1 MSAGRG
7 ASEVNQGQAP
17 DPGGGLGS
25 EAAAMEAALEDF
37 HSVSYLRHNA
47 RRLEHLASLN
57 LPLRD
62 RSVLELGAGVGDH
75 TTFFLDRGCSVTCV
89 EPRGENCTLLASMMH
104 ERRKEGYAAAARC
117 RILRASA
124 LSFEPV
130 VPESFDVVHCYGL
143 LYHTED
149 PAAVLEAIARKCT
162 GLLLLETCVA
172 FGNHEAVNPVPE
184 LAHIP
189 SQSVSGVGSRPTRP
203 WIFKRLSELFD
214 YAYVPRTQ
222 PAHED
227 FPLDWTGEQ
236 PTEREARAVFIASR
250 EKLDNPLLLNRLPL
264 QQAPI

>member
-1 MSAGRG
+1 
-7 ASEVNQGQAP
+7 VNQGQAP
-17 DPGGGLGS
+17 DPGDGLGS

-57 LPLRD
+57 LPIRD

-89 EPRGENCTLLASMMH
+89 EPRAENCTLLASLMH
-104 ERRKEGYAAAARC
+104 ERRKGGYAAAARC

-130 VPESFDVVHCYGL
+130 VPENFDIVHCYGL

-250 EKLDNPLLLNRLPL
+250 EKLDNPLLLNRIPL
-264 QQAPI
+264 QQIPI